1 MESDQIRGAWVAT
14 PVHYEGVNLWPA
26 QQEGHA
32 YGGLLIV
39 PAYDEGGFWPDS
51 WAIWH
56 QTSGDSII
64 DEILAPWI
72 RALEIATHLAEL
84 DDWTT
89 ADLGDSIVQMK
100 LKAFAA
106 GYPDVVRIIDQR
118 LDGLD
123 DIVPYRPTAP

>member
-14 PVHYEGVNLWPA
+14 PVNYESVNLWPA

-51 WAIWH
+51 RAIWH
-56 QTSGDSII
+56 QASGDSII
-64 DEILAPWI
+64 DEILAPWS
-72 RALEIATHLAEL
+72 RTLEIATALAEL

-89 ADLGDSIVQMK
+89 AELDDTIVQMK
-100 LKAFAA
+100 LRAFAA
-106 GYPDVVRIIDQR
+106 GYPDEVRIIDQHP
-118 LDGLD
+118 DGLD
-123 DIVPYRPTAP
+123 DIVPYRPKAP